1 MGRTMPTASP
11 ATQGGHV
18 AAFAAEYCRHTK
30 GRWAGSPVTFEPWQA
45 AFLDEAFRLD
55 DDGRRVYR
63 NVLLGLPRKN
73 GKSTLAAALAL
84 YMAGADGEAGAEVI
98 IAAGSRDQA
107 GIVFDQARAFV
118 DASEDLGQHFDAQRF
133 VIYGPSGSTIK
144 RVAADGRMQHGTS
157 PSAVILDELHAL
169 ETPRQ
174 EELYAALNTASGARE
189 QPLNLAITTAGYNRQ
204 TILGRLYADAV
215 RLSDVERRGALTIA
229 RDPAA
234 GFLMWWYGLA
244 DDADPSPDAVVE
256 ANPASWITAEVLEAQ
271 RASPTVDEYAFR
283 RLHANQWTS
292 ARNAWL
298 PAGLWESSGQEGYR
312 IPDGA
317 EVVVAVDVGL
327 VHDSTA
333 VAVASKL
340 PDGRIA
346 VDCRVWAARDDA
358 VAHVV
363 LPGGRV
369 DLAVVEDYIEALADR
384 YTVRELV
391 YDPRFFERSAATL
404 SDAGF
409 ITAPVDQS
417 SRRMAEAYAAFY
429 TANQDGRV
437 LHPADAVLA
446 SHVEATQATMTER
459 GWRISRQRMQ
469 RIDACV
475 AMCMALWR
483 ADRDDRQAD
492 YVLSWDGVGDD

>member
-1 MGRTMPTASP
+1 MPTAS
-11 ATQGGHV
+11 ASQGAHL
-18 AAFAAEYCRHTK
+18 AAFAREYCRHTK
-30 GRWAGSPVTFEPWQA
+30 GRWAGQPVEFEPWQQ

-55 DDGRRVYR
+55 ADGRRVYR

-73 GKSTLAAALAL
+73 GKSTMASTLAL
-84 YMAGADGEAGAEVI
+84 YFAGADGEAGAEVI

-118 DASEDLGQHFDAQRF
+118 DASPDLAHHFDAQRF
-133 VIYGPSGSTIK
+133 VIYGPAGSTIK

-174 EELYAALNTASGARE
+174 EELYAALNTASGARD
-189 QPLNLAITTAGYNRQ
+189 QPMNLAITTAGYNRH
-204 TILGRLYADAV
+204 TILGRLYADAM
-215 RLSDVERRGALTIA
+215 RLPDVQRDGMLTIA

-244 DDADPSPDAVVE
+244 DEDDPTPDNVLA
-256 ANPASWITAEVLEAQ
+256 ANPASWITSEVLEAQ
-271 RASPTVDEYAFR
+271 RESPTVDEYAFR

-292 ARNAWL
+292 TRNAWL
-298 PAGLWESSGQEGYR
+298 PAGAWEGLGQEGHE
-312 IPDGA
+312 IPEGA

-333 VAVASKL
+333 VAVASRL
-340 PDGRIA
+340 ADGRIA
-346 VDCRVWAARDDA
+346 LEGRVWAARDDA
-358 VAHVV
+358 VAHIII
-363 LPGGRV
+363 PGGRV
-369 DLAVVEDYIEALADR
+369 DLVVVEDYIEALAER
-384 YTVRELV
+384 YTVREVV
-391 YDPRFFERSAATL
+391 YDPRFFERSAAGL
-404 SDAGF
+404 SAAGF

-429 TANQDGRV
+429 TAVQDERVVHSGDRV
-437 LHPADAVLA
+437 LAA
-446 SHVEATQATMTER
+446 HVEATQATMTER
-459 GWRISRQRMQ
+459 GWRIGRQRLQ

-475 AMCMALWR
+475 AMAMALWR
-483 ADRDDRQAD
+483 ADRDEQPAE
-492 YVLSWDGVGDD
+492 YVLSWDGLDDD

>member
-1 MGRTMPTASP
+1 MPTAS
-11 ATQGGHV
+11 ASQGAHL
-18 AAFAAEYCRHTK
+18 AAFAREYCRHTK
-30 GRWAGSPVTFEPWQA
+30 GRWAGQPVEFEPWQQ

-55 DDGRRVYR
+55 ADGRRVYR

-73 GKSTLAAALAL
+73 GKSTMASTLAL
-84 YMAGADGEAGAEVI
+84 YFAGADGEAGAEVI

-118 DASEDLGQHFDAQRF
+118 DASPDLAHHFDAQRF
-133 VIYGPSGSTIK
+133 VIYGPAGSTIK

-174 EELYAALNTASGARE
+174 EELYAALNTASGARD
-189 QPLNLAITTAGYNRQ
+189 QPMNLAITTAGYNRH
-204 TILGRLYADAV
+204 TILGRLYADAM
-215 RLSDVERRGALTIA
+215 RLPDVQRDGMLTIA

-244 DDADPSPDAVVE
+244 DEDDPTPGNVLA
-256 ANPASWITAEVLEAQ
+256 ANPASWITSEVLEAQ
-271 RASPTVDEYAFR
+271 RESPTVDEYAFR

-292 ARNAWL
+292 TRNAWL
-298 PAGLWESSGQEGYR
+298 PAGAWEGLGQEGHE
-312 IPDGA
+312 IPEGA

-333 VAVASKL
+333 VAVASRL
-340 PDGRIA
+340 ADGRIA
-346 VDCRVWAARDDA
+346 LEGRVWAARDDA
-358 VAHVV
+358 VAHIII
-363 LPGGRV
+363 PGGRV
-369 DLAVVEDYIEALADR
+369 DLVVVEDYIEALAER
-384 YTVRELV
+384 YTVREVV
-391 YDPRFFERSAATL
+391 YDPRFFERSAAGL
-404 SDAGF
+404 SAAGF

-429 TANQDGRV
+429 TAVQDERVVHSGDRV
-437 LHPADAVLA
+437 LAA
-446 SHVEATQATMTER
+446 HVEATQATMTER
-459 GWRISRQRMQ
+459 GWRIGRQRLQ

-475 AMCMALWR
+475 AMAMALWR
-483 ADRDDRQAD
+483 ADRDEQPAE
-492 YVLSWDGVGDD
+492 YVLSWDGLDDD

>member
-1 MGRTMPTASP
+1 MPTAN
-11 ATQGGHV
+11 ATTQGGHV

-30 GRWAGSPVTFEPWQA
+30 GRWAGQPVAFEDWQQ
-45 AFLDEAFRLD
+45 AFMDEAFRLD
-55 DDGRRVYR
+55 ADGRRVYR

-118 DASEDLGQHFDAQRF
+118 EASPDLGHHFDAQRF
-133 VIYGPSGSTIK
+133 VIYGPQGSTIK

-189 QPLNLAITTAGYNRQ
+189 QPLNLAITTAGYNRH
-204 TILGRLYADAV
+204 TILGRLYADAM
-215 RLSDVERRGALTIA
+215 RSPDVERRGALTIA

-244 DDADPSPDAVVE
+244 DDDDPTPDAVLA
-256 ANPASWITAEVLEAQ
+256 ANPASWITSEVLEAQ

-292 ARNAWL
+292 TRNAWL
-298 PAGLWESSGQEGYR
+298 PPGAWEGLAREGYA
-312 IPDGA
+312 IPEGS
-317 EVVVAVDVGL
+317 EIVVAVDVGL

-333 VAVASKL
+333 VAVACRL
-340 PDGRIA
+340 EDGRIA
-346 VDCRVWAARDDA
+346 LDARVWAARDDA
-358 VAHVV
+358 VAHII

-369 DLAVVEDYIEALADR
+369 DLAVIEDYISALADR
-384 YTVRELV
+384 YTVREVV
-391 YDPRFFERSAATL
+391 YDPRFFERSAASL

-417 SRRMAEAYAAFY
+417 SRRMAEAYAAFF
-429 TANQDGRV
+429 TAVQDGRV
-437 LHPADAVLA
+437 VHGRDDVVAA
-446 SHVEATQATMTER
+446 HVEATQATMTER
-459 GWRISRQRMQ
+459 GWRIGRQRMQ
-469 RIDACV
+469 RIDALV

-483 ADRDDRQAD
+483 ADRDESPAS
-492 YVLSWDGVGDD
+492 YVLSWDAVEDD

>member
-1 MGRTMPTASP
+1 MPTSSP
-11 ATQGGHV
+11 ATQGGHL
-18 AAFAAEYCRHTK
+18 AAFAREYCRHTK
-30 GRWAGSPVTFEPWQA
+30 GRWAGQPVAFEPWQQ
-45 AFLDEAFRLD
+45 AFIDEAYRLD

-73 GKSTLAAALAL
+73 GKSTIAATLAL
-84 YMAGADGEAGAEVI
+84 YHAGADGEAGAEVI

-118 DASEDLGQHFDAQRF
+118 EASEDLGQHFDAQRF
-133 VIYGPSGSTIK
+133 VIYGPTGSTIK

-189 QPLNLAITTAGYNRQ
+189 QPMNLAITTAGYNRH
-204 TILGRLYADAV
+204 TILGRLYADAMRLPDV
-215 RLSDVERRGALTIA
+215 RRDGMLTIA

-244 DDADPSPDAVVE
+244 DDDEPTPENVLA
-256 ANPASWITAEVLEAQ
+256 ANPASWITSAVLEAQ
-271 RASPTVDEYAFR
+271 RESPTVDEYAFR

-292 ARNAWL
+292 TRNAWL
-298 PAGLWESSGQEGYR
+298 PAGAWEALGTEGYT
-312 IPDGA
+312 IPDGS

-333 VAVASKL
+333 VAIGCRL

-346 VDCRVWAARDDA
+346 LDCRVWAARDDA
-358 VAHVV
+358 VAHII

-369 DLAVVEDYIEALADR
+369 DLGVVEDYIESLADR
-384 YTVRELV
+384 YSVRELV
-391 YDPRFFERSAATL
+391 YDPRFFERSASAL
-404 SDAGF
+404 SAAGF
-409 ITAPVDQS
+409 ITAPVDQA
-417 SRRMAEAYAAFY
+417 SRRMAEAYATFY
-429 TANQDGRV
+429 TAVQDGRV
-437 LHPADAVLA
+437 VHPVDPVLSA
-446 SHVEATQATMTER
+446 HVEATQATMTER
-459 GWRISRQRMQ
+459 GWRIGRQRLQ

-483 ADRDDRQAD
+483 ADRDEQPAE
-492 YVLSWDGVGDD
+492 YVLTWDGLDDD

>member
-1 MGRTMPTASP
+1 MIAT
-11 ATQGGHV
+11 TQGGHV

-30 GRWAGSPVTFEPWQA
+30 GRWAGQPVEFEPWQRE
-45 AFLDEAFRLD
+45 FLDEALRLD
-55 DDGRRVYR
+55 DTGRRVYR

-73 GKSTLAAALAL
+73 GKSTLAAAIAL

-118 DASEDLGQHFDAQRF
+118 DSSADLAHHFDAQRF
-133 VIYGPSGSTIK
+133 VIYGPNGSTIK

-189 QPLNLAITTAGYNRQ
+189 QPLNLAITTAGYNRH
-204 TILGRLYADAV
+204 TILGRLYAEAM
-215 RLSDVERRGALTIA
+215 RMPDVDRRGMLTVA

-244 DDADPSPDAVVE
+244 DDDDPTPENVLS

-271 RASPTVDEYAFR
+271 RTSPTVDEYAFR

-292 ARNAWL
+292 TRNAWL
-298 PAGLWESSGQEGYR
+298 PPGAWESQGVEGYR
-312 IPDGA
+312 IPDGS

-333 VAVASKL
+333 VAIASRL
-340 PDGRIA
+340 PDGRVA
-346 VDCRVWAARDDA
+346 LDGRVWAARDDA
-358 VAHVV
+358 VAHVI

-369 DLAVVEDYIEALADR
+369 DLAVVEDYIASLAER

-417 SRRMAEAYAAFY
+417 SRRMMEAYAAFY
-429 TANQDGRV
+429 TAVQDERV
-437 LHPADAVLA
+437 THPNDAVLA
-446 SHVEATQATMTER
+446 AHVEATQATMTER
-459 GWRISRQRMQ
+459 GWRIGRQRLQ

-475 AMCMALWR
+475 AMAMALWR
-483 ADRDDRQAD
+483 ADRDEVRAD
-492 YVLSWDGVGDD
+492 YVLSWDDVDDA

>member
-1 MGRTMPTASP
+1 MPTSSP
-11 ATQGGHV
+11 ATQGGHL
-18 AAFAAEYCRHTK
+18 AAFAREYCRHTK
-30 GRWAGSPVTFEPWQA
+30 GRWAGQPVAFEPWQQ
-45 AFLDEAFRLD
+45 AFIDEAYRLD

-73 GKSTLAAALAL
+73 GKSTIAATLAL
-84 YMAGADGEAGAEVI
+84 YHAGADGEAGAEVI

-118 DASEDLGQHFDAQRF
+118 EASEDLGQHFDAQRF
-133 VIYGPSGSTIK
+133 VIYGPTGSTIK

-189 QPLNLAITTAGYNRQ
+189 QPMNLAITTAGYNRH
-204 TILGRLYADAV
+204 TILGRLYADAMRLPDV
-215 RLSDVERRGALTIA
+215 RRDGMLTIA

-244 DDADPSPDAVVE
+244 DDDEPTPENVLA
-256 ANPASWITAEVLEAQ
+256 ANPASWITSAVLEAQ
-271 RASPTVDEYAFR
+271 RESPTVDEYAFR

-292 ARNAWL
+292 TRNAWL
-298 PAGLWESSGQEGYR
+298 PAGAWEALGTEGYT
-312 IPDGA
+312 IPDGS

-333 VAVASKL
+333 VAIGCRL

-346 VDCRVWAARDDA
+346 LDCRVWAARDDA
-358 VAHVV
+358 VAHII

-369 DLAVVEDYIEALADR
+369 DLGVVEDYIESLADR
-384 YTVRELV
+384 YSVRELV
-391 YDPRFFERSAATL
+391 YDPRFFERSASAL
-404 SDAGF
+404 SAAGF
-409 ITAPVDQS
+409 ITAPVDQA
-417 SRRMAEAYAAFY
+417 SRRMAEAYATFY
-429 TANQDGRV
+429 TAVQDGRV
-437 LHPADAVLA
+437 VHPVDPVLSA
-446 SHVEATQATMTER
+446 HVEATQSTMTER
-459 GWRISRQRMQ
+459 GWRIGRQRLQ

-483 ADRDDRQAD
+483 ADRDEQPAE
-492 YVLSWDGVGDD
+492 YVLSWDGLDDD

>member
-1 MGRTMPTASP
+1 MPTSSP
-11 ATQGGHV
+11 ATQGAHL
-18 AAFAAEYCRHTK
+18 AAFAREYCRHTK
-30 GRWAGSPVTFEPWQA
+30 GRWAGQPVEFEPWQQ
-45 AFLDEAFRLD
+45 AFLDEAYRLD

-73 GKSTLAAALAL
+73 GKSTMASTLAL
-84 YMAGADGEAGAEVI
+84 YHAGADGEAGAEVI

-118 DASEDLGQHFDAQRF
+118 DASPDLAHHFDAQRF
-133 VIYGPSGSTIK
+133 VIYGPAGSTIK

-189 QPLNLAITTAGYNRQ
+189 QPMNLAITTAGYNRH
-204 TILGRLYADAV
+204 TILGRLYADAM
-215 RLSDVERRGALTIA
+215 RSPDVQRDGMLTVA
-229 RDPAA
+229 RNPEA

-244 DDADPSPDAVVE
+244 DEDEPTPENVLA
-256 ANPASWITAEVLEAQ
+256 ANPASWITSAVLEAQ
-271 RASPTVDEYAFR
+271 RESPTVDEYAFR

-292 ARNAWL
+292 TRNAWL
-298 PAGLWESSGQEGYR
+298 PAGAWEGLTRDGYTIPEGA
-312 IPDGA
+312 D
-317 EVVVAVDVGL
+317 VVVAVDVGL

-333 VAVASKL
+333 VAIGCRL
-340 PDGRIA
+340 PDGRVA
-346 VDCRVWAARDDA
+346 LECRVWAARDDA
-358 VAHVV
+358 VAHII

-369 DLAVVEDYIEALADR
+369 DLGVVEDYIEALADR

-391 YDPRFFERSAATL
+391 YDPRFFERSAASL
-404 SDAGF
+404 SAAGF
-409 ITAPVDQS
+409 TTAPVDQS

-429 TANQDGRV
+429 TAVQDERV
-437 LHPADAVLA
+437 VHPRDDVVAA
-446 SHVEATQATMTER
+446 HVEATQATMTER
-459 GWRISRQRMQ
+459 GWRIGRQRLQ
-469 RIDACV
+469 RIDATV

-483 ADRDDRQAD
+483 ADRDEQPAE
-492 YVLSWDGVGDD
+492 YVLSWDDVDDD

>member
-30 GRWAGSPVTFEPWQA
+30 GRWAGRPVVFEDWQA

-215 RLSDVERRGALTIA
+215 RLADVERRGALTIA

-234 GFLMWWYGLA
+234 GFLMWWYGLP
-244 DDADPSPDAVVE
+244 DDADPTPDAVLA

-312 IPDGA
+312 IPEGS

-346 VDCRVWAARDDA
+346 LDCRVWAARDDA

-369 DLAVVEDYIEALADR
+369 DLAVVEDYIEALTDR

-437 LHPADAVLA
+437 VHPADAVLA

-492 YVLSWDGVGDD
+492 YVLSWDGVDGD

>member
-1 MGRTMPTASP
+1 VSTVAVP
-11 ATQGGHV
+11 TQGGHV

-30 GRWAGSPVTFEPWQA
+30 GRWAGQPVEFEPWQR
-45 AFLDEAFRLD
+45 AFLDEALRLD
-55 DDGRRVYR
+55 DAGRRVYR

-73 GKSTLAAALAL
+73 GKSTLAATLAL

-118 DASEDLGQHFDAQRF
+118 DSSEELGQHFDAQRF

-189 QPLNLAITTAGYNRQ
+189 QPLNLAITTAGYNRH
-204 TILGRLYADAV
+204 TILGRLYADAM
-215 RLSDVERRGALTIA
+215 RLPDVKRDGMLTVA
-229 RDPAA
+229 SDPAA
-234 GFLMWWYGLA
+234 GFLMWWFGLGDEDEA
-244 DDADPSPDAVVE
+244 SPANVLA
-256 ANPASWITAEVLEAQ
+256 ANPASWITGEVLEAQ
-271 RASPTVDEYAFR
+271 RNSPTVDEYAFR

-292 ARNAWL
+292 TRNAWL
-298 PAGLWESSGQEGYR
+298 PPGAWEALGVEGYS

-333 VAVASKL
+333 VAVACRL
-340 PDGRIA
+340 DDGRIA
-346 VDCRVWAARDDA
+346 LDGRVWAARDDA
-358 VAHVV
+358 VAHVI

-369 DLAVVEDYIEALADR
+369 DLAVIEDYIESLAER
-384 YTVRELV
+384 YSVRELV
-391 YDPRFFERSAATL
+391 YDPRFFERSAASL

-409 ITAPVDQS
+409 ITAPVDQA
-417 SRRMAEAYAAFY
+417 SRRMMEAYAAFY
-429 TANQDGRV
+429 LAVQDERV
-437 LHPADAVLA
+437 VHPNDAVLA
-446 SHVEATQATMTER
+446 AHVESTQATMTER
-459 GWRISRQRMQ
+459 GWRIGRQRLQ

-483 ADRDDRQAD
+483 ADHIDAPAS
-492 YVLSWDGVGDD
+492 YVMSWDDVDE

>member
-1 MGRTMPTASP
+1 MATSSP
-11 ATQGGHV
+11 ATQGGHL
-18 AAFAAEYCRHTK
+18 AAFAREYCRHTK
-30 GRWAGSPVTFEPWQA
+30 GRWAGQPVAFEPWQQ
-45 AFLDEAFRLD
+45 AFLDEAYRLD

-73 GKSTLAAALAL
+73 GKSTIAATLAL
-84 YMAGADGEAGAEVI
+84 YHAGADGEAGAEVI

-118 DASEDLGQHFDAQRF
+118 EASEDLGQHFDAQRF
-133 VIYGPSGSTIK
+133 VIYGPTGSTIK

-189 QPLNLAITTAGYNRQ
+189 QPLNLAITTAGYNRH
-204 TILGRLYADAV
+204 TILGRLYADAMRLPDV
-215 RLSDVERRGALTIA
+215 RRDGMLTIA

-244 DDADPSPDAVVE
+244 DDDEPTPENVLA
-256 ANPASWITAEVLEAQ
+256 ANPASWITSAVLEAQ
-271 RASPTVDEYAFR
+271 RESPTVDEYAFR

-292 ARNAWL
+292 TRNAWL
-298 PAGLWESSGQEGYR
+298 PAGAWEALGTEGYT
-312 IPDGA
+312 IPDGS

-333 VAVASKL
+333 VAIGCRL

-346 VDCRVWAARDDA
+346 LDCRVWAARDDA
-358 VAHVV
+358 VAHII

-369 DLAVVEDYIEALADR
+369 DLGVVEDYIESLADR
-384 YTVRELV
+384 YSVRELV
-391 YDPRFFERSAATL
+391 YDPRFFERSASAL
-404 SDAGF
+404 SAAGF
-409 ITAPVDQS
+409 ITAPVDQA
-417 SRRMAEAYAAFY
+417 SRRMAEAYATFY
-429 TANQDGRV
+429 TAVQDGRV
-437 LHPADAVLA
+437 VHPVDPVLSA
-446 SHVEATQATMTER
+446 HVEATQATMTER
-459 GWRISRQRMQ
+459 GWRIGRQRLQ

-483 ADRDDRQAD
+483 ADRDEQPAE
-492 YVLSWDGVGDD
+492 YVLSWDGLDDD

>member
-1 MGRTMPTASP
+1 MPTASP
-11 ATQGGHV
+11 PSQGEHV
-18 AAFAAEYCRHTK
+18 AAFAREYCRHTK
-30 GRWAGSPVTFEPWQA
+30 GRWAGQPVAFEPWQQ
-45 AFLDEAFRLD
+45 AFMDEAYRLD
-55 DDGRRVYR
+55 DSGRRVYR

-73 GKSTLAAALAL
+73 GKSTIASALAL
-84 YMAGADGEAGAEVI
+84 YHAGADGEAGAEVI

-118 DASEDLGQHFDAQRF
+118 EASPDLAAHFDAQRF
-133 VIYGPSGSTIK
+133 VIYGPAGSTIK

-189 QPLNLAITTAGYNRQ
+189 QPMNLAITTAGYNRH
-204 TILGRLYADAV
+204 TILGRLYADAM
-215 RLSDVERRGALTIA
+215 RSPDVQREGMLTVA
-229 RDPAA
+229 RNVEA

-244 DDADPSPDAVVE
+244 DDDDPTPDNVLA
-256 ANPASWITAEVLEAQ
+256 ANPASWITGEVLEAQ
-271 RASPTVDEYAFR
+271 RESPTVDEYAFR

-298 PAGLWESSGQEGYR
+298 PAGLWEATGREGYA
-312 IPDGA
+312 IPEGSD
-317 EVVVAVDVGL
+317 VVVAVDVGL

-333 VAVASKL
+333 VAVASRL
-340 PDGRIA
+340 PDGRVA
-346 VDCRVWAARDDA
+346 LDCRVWAARDDA
-358 VAHVV
+358 VAHVI

-369 DLAVVEDYIEALADR
+369 DLAVIEAHIESLADR
-384 YTVRELV
+384 YTVREVV

-409 ITAPVDQS
+409 ITAPIDQS

-429 TANQDGRV
+429 TAAQDERV
-437 LHPADAVLA
+437 VHPADPVAA
-446 SHVEATQATMTER
+446 AHVEATQATMTER
-459 GWRISRQRMQ
+459 GWRIGRQRLN

-483 ADRDDRQAD
+483 ADREDARAD
-492 YVLSWDGVGDD
+492 YVLSWDGMGDA

>member
-1 MGRTMPTASP
+1 MPTSSP
-11 ATQGGHV
+11 TTQGGHL
-18 AAFAAEYCRHTK
+18 AAFAREYCRHTK
-30 GRWAGSPVTFEPWQA
+30 GRWAGQPVAFEPWQQ
-45 AFLDEAFRLD
+45 AFIDEAYRLD

-73 GKSTLAAALAL
+73 GKSTIAATLAL
-84 YMAGADGEAGAEVI
+84 YHAGADGEAGAEVI

-118 DASEDLGQHFDAQRF
+118 EASEDLGQHFDAQRF
-133 VIYGPSGSTIK
+133 VIYGPTGSTIK

-189 QPLNLAITTAGYNRQ
+189 QPMNLAITTAGYNRH
-204 TILGRLYADAV
+204 TILGRLYADAMRLPDV
-215 RLSDVERRGALTIA
+215 RRDGMLTIA

-244 DDADPSPDAVVE
+244 DDDEPTPENVLA
-256 ANPASWITAEVLEAQ
+256 ANPASWITSAVLEAQ
-271 RASPTVDEYAFR
+271 RESPTVDEYAFR

-292 ARNAWL
+292 TRNAWL
-298 PAGLWESSGQEGYR
+298 PAGAWEALGTEGYT
-312 IPDGA
+312 IPDGS

-333 VAVASKL
+333 VAIGCRL

-346 VDCRVWAARDDA
+346 LDCRVWAARDDA
-358 VAHVV
+358 VAHII

-369 DLAVVEDYIEALADR
+369 DLGVVEDYIESLADR
-384 YTVRELV
+384 YSVRELV
-391 YDPRFFERSAATL
+391 YDPRFFERSASAL
-404 SDAGF
+404 SAAGF
-409 ITAPVDQS
+409 ITAPVDQA
-417 SRRMAEAYAAFY
+417 SRRMAEAYATFY
-429 TANQDGRV
+429 TAVQDGRV
-437 LHPADAVLA
+437 VHPVDPVLSA
-446 SHVEATQATMTER
+446 HVEATQATMTER
-459 GWRISRQRMQ
+459 GWRIGRQRLQ

-483 ADRDDRQAD
+483 ADRDEQPAE
-492 YVLSWDGVGDD
+492 YVLSWDGLDDD

>member
-1 MGRTMPTASP
+1 MSTVAAS
-11 ATQGGHV
+11 TQGGHV

-30 GRWAGSPVTFEPWQA
+30 GRWAGQPVEFEPWQR
-45 AFLDEAFRLD
+45 AFLDEALRLD
-55 DDGRRVYR
+55 DAGRRVYR

-73 GKSTLAAALAL
+73 GKSTLAATLAL

-118 DASEDLGQHFDAQRF
+118 DSSEELGQHFDAQRF

-189 QPLNLAITTAGYNRQ
+189 QPLNLAITTAGYNRH
-204 TILGRLYADAV
+204 TILGRLYADAM
-215 RLSDVERRGALTIA
+215 RLPDVQRTGMLTVA
-229 RDPAA
+229 RDPGA
-234 GFLMWWYGLA
+234 GFLMWWYGLG
-244 DDADPSPDAVVE
+244 DDDEASPENVLA
-256 ANPASWITAEVLEAQ
+256 ANPASWITGDVLEAQ
-271 RASPTVDEYAFR
+271 RNSPTVDEYAFR

-292 ARNAWL
+292 TRNAWL
-298 PAGLWESSGQEGYR
+298 PPGAWEALGVEGYA

-317 EVVVAVDVGL
+317 DVVVAVDVGL

-333 VAVASKL
+333 VAIGCRL
-340 PDGRIA
+340 DDGRIA
-346 VDCRVWAARDDA
+346 LDGRVWAARDDA
-358 VAHVV
+358 VAHVI

-369 DLAVVEDYIEALADR
+369 DLAVIEDYIESLATR
-384 YTVRELV
+384 YNVRELV

-409 ITAPVDQS
+409 ITAPVDQA
-417 SRRMAEAYAAFY
+417 SRRMMEAYAAFY
-429 TANQDGRV
+429 TAVQDERV
-437 LHPADAVLA
+437 IHPNDQILA
-446 SHVEATQATMTER
+446 AHVESTQATMTER
-459 GWRISRQRMQ
+459 GWRIGRQRLQ

-483 ADRDDRQAD
+483 ADHVDSPAA
-492 YVLSWDGVGDD
+492 YVMSWDDVDE

>member
-1 MGRTMPTASP
+1 MPTASP
-11 ATQGGHV
+11 ATQGEHV
-18 AAFAAEYCRHTK
+18 AEFARAYCRHTK
-30 GRWAGSPVTFEPWQA
+30 GRWAGQPVEFEPWQA
-45 AFLDEAFRLD
+45 EFLAEAYRLNA
-55 DDGRRVYR
+55 DGRRVYR

-73 GKSTLAAALAL
+73 GKSTIAAALSL
-84 YMAGADGEAGAEVI
+84 YHAGADGEAGAEVI

-118 DASEDLGQHFDAQRF
+118 EASPDLGAHFDAQRF
-133 VIYGPSGSTIK
+133 VIYGPNGSTIK

-174 EELYAALNTASGARE
+174 EELYAALNTASGARD
-189 QPLNLAITTAGYNRQ
+189 QPMNLAITTAGYNRH
-204 TILGRLYADAV
+204 TILGRLYADAM
-215 RLSDVERRGALTIA
+215 RSPDVQRRGALTIA

-234 GFLMWWYGLA
+234 GFLMWWYGLG
-244 DDADPSPDAVVE
+244 DEDEPTPEAVLA
-256 ANPASWITAEVLEAQ
+256 ANPASWITSEVLEAQ

-298 PAGLWESSGQEGYR
+298 PAGLWEATGREGYA
-312 IPDGA
+312 IPDGS

-333 VAVASKL
+333 VAVASRL
-340 PDGRIA
+340 PDGRVA
-346 VDCRVWAARDDA
+346 LDCRVWAARDDA
-358 VAHVV
+358 VAHVI

-369 DLAVVEDYIEALADR
+369 DLAVIEAHIESLADR
-384 YTVRELV
+384 YTVREVV

-409 ITAPVDQS
+409 LTAPIDQS

-429 TANQDGRV
+429 TAAQDERV
-437 LHPADAVLA
+437 VHPADPVAA
-446 SHVEATQATMTER
+446 AHVEATQATMTER
-459 GWRISRQRMQ
+459 GWRISRQRLQ
-469 RIDACV
+469 RIDATV
-475 AMCMALWR
+475 AMAMALWR
-483 ADRDDRQAD
+483 ADRDESSAG
-492 YVLSWDGVGDD
+492 YVLSWDDLDGA